1 MAVKDKNI
9 LNRLYFISG
18 CMFIFAILV
27 LVKLVKT
34 QFVEGDTYRAKGEQR
49 VFKTFDIPANRGNL
63 YDSKGNLLA
72 TSVPKYDIR
81 FDAVTV
87 TDKDFREN
95 INGLSKALS
104 KEFGKSAEYYDD
116 ALRRARDN
124 KNRYFLVKR
133 NLGYSQYM
141 RVKKFPL
148 FKYGANRGG
157 LIVEQRT
164 IREHPIGKI
173 AERTVG
179 YERRDDQ
186 GYYTRVGLEG
196 AYGPFLRGKEGK
208 RKKQKIAKNQW
219 KPIGDANEVEPQD
232 GFDVISTID
241 VNVQD
246 ITHHALLAQLE
257 KFEAEHGTVVV
268 METKTG
274 EIKAIS
280 NLGRTKSGKYYE
292 KLNYAVGESH
302 EPGSTFKLMAMVAAL
317 EDKVIDS
324 SYVVDTENG
333 RVRFYDRVVKDSKW
347 GGYGKISA
355 AKAFELSSNTAFAK
369 IIDENYKE
377 DPKKFVNRLMNMGLH
392 KTLGLSIKG
401 EGKPKIPYPGDKDWY
416 GTTLPWM
423 AHGYGVAVTPLQT
436 LAFYNAIANDGEM
449 VKPRFIKEVKAWDK
463 TQEKYDK
470 EVLNPAICS
479 KETAK
484 IVQEM
489 MKNVVIRGTA
499 DNIHTDNFQIAGKTG
514 TCWGNYGK
522 DKEREYI
529 SSFAGY
535 FPAEDPRYSCIVV
548 IHKPNK
554 EKGYY
559 GNIVAAPVFKT
570 IALKVYNDIPVVDE
584 VSADIVE
591 SKEISESYEGYF
603 QKARKHK
610 TIMPN
615 VKGMPAMDV
624 ISLLEN
630 MGLKV
635 EIKGSGT
642 VKSQSIEPGTKVK
655 NNQTIRIELS

>member
-1 MAVKDKNI
+1 
-9 LNRLYFISG
+9 
-18 CMFIFAILV
+18 MFIFAILV

-34 QFVEGDTYRAKGEQR
+34 QFVEGDMYRAKAEER
-49 VFKTFDIPANRGNL
+49 VFRTFDIPANRGNL

-95 INGLSKALS
+95 IKELSNALA
-104 KEFGKSAEYYDD
+104 KEFGKSSEHYDNK
-116 ALRRARDN
+116 LRRARDN
-124 KNRYFLVKR
+124 KNRYFLIKR
-133 NLGYSQYM
+133 NLGYSQYI
-141 RVKKFPL
+141 RVKSFPL
-148 FKYGANRGG
+148 FKYGSNRGG

-179 YERRDDQ
+179 YERQDAQ

-232 GFDVISTID
+232 GYDVISTID

-257 KFEAEHGTVVV
+257 RFEAEHGTVVV
-268 METKTG
+268 METRTG

-324 SYVVDTENG
+324 SYIVDTENG
-333 RVRFYDRVVKDSKW
+333 RVKFYDRVVKDSKW

-369 IIDENYKE
+369 IIDENYKNN
-377 DPKKFVNRLMNMGLH
+377 PKKFVNRLMNMGLH

-463 TQEKYDK
+463 TKERFDK
-470 EVLNPAICS
+470 EVINSAICS

-489 MKNVVIRGTA
+489 MKNVVVRGTA
-499 DNIHTDNFQIAGKTG
+499 DNIHTESFQIAGKTG

-535 FPAEDPRYSCIVV
+535 FPADDPRYSCIVV

-570 IALKVYNDIPVVDE
+570 IALKVYNDIPVIDE

-591 SKEISESYEGYF
+591 SKEISESYEEYF
-603 QKARKHK
+603 QKARKYK
-610 TIMPN
+610 TIMPDL
-615 VKGMPAMDV
+615 KGMPAMDV

-635 EIKGSGT
+635 EVKGSGK
-642 VKSQSIEPGTKVK
+642 VKSQSIEPGAKVK
-655 NNQTIRIELS
+655 TNQTIRIELS